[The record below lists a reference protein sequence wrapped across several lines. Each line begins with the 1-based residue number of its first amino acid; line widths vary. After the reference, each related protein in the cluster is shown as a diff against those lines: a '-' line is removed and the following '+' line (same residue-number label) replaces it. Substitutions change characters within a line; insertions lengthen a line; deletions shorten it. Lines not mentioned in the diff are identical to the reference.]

1 MVRRPDYVPRDAVYV
16 SSNRTKRRHGASIG
30 STWVRVLIVVVGLV
44 AVGVACFAL
53 WRIGQ
58 IEDQERA
65 GWPMVVPSTY
75 APPAACH
82 GLRAGCS

>member
-1 MVRRPDYVPRDAVYV
+1 MGRARVSGAEVGMVRRPDYVPRDAVYV
-16 SSNRTKRRHGASIG
+16 SSNRTKR
-30 STWVRVLIVVVGLV
+30 LVGLI